1 MFGQLKESILSNLE
15 KTYQEKGE
23 KDFKKSFSM
32 YVKVLKEN
40 NVLREFNEVYNL
52 LNTMKFENED
62 IAKEFIEESITHLKT
77 FDLTKVDALKTLT
90 ENIVIVSNNVIN
102 ESIDQLVFNKK
113 LPLVDKIKHKT
124 TLVKHLTKVD
134 EDIASIKE
142 SIDKIND
149 SLANKISKLNE
160 EQVKVL
166 NLFAENNE
174 SAINGY
180 YTTLIENTQNAVEA
194 TINKADDI
202 IVVKKLLEVRSKLNG
217 MKNQKPS
224 LDIIDNVLDLKKSF
238 E

>member
-1 MFGQLKESILSNLE
+1 MFGQLKESILSDLE

-23 KDFKKSFSM
+23 KDFKKSFSK

-52 LNTMKFENED
+52 LNTMRFENED
-62 IAKEFIEESITHLKT
+62 IAKEFVEESVIHLKS
-77 FDLTKVDALKTLT
+77 FDLTKIDVLKTLT
-90 ENIVIVSNNVIN
+90 ENIVIVNNVIN

-113 LPLVDKIKHKT
+113 LSLVDKVKHKT
-124 TLVKHLTKVD
+124 NLVKHLTRVD
-134 EDIASIKE
+134 ENIVSIKE

-149 SLANKISKLNE
+149 SLADKISKLNE

-166 NLFAENNE
+166 NLFAENDE
-174 SAINGY
+174 SAINSY
-180 YTTLIENTQNAVEA
+180 YETLIESAQNVVEQ

-202 IVVKKLLEVRSKLNG
+202 IVVKKLLEVRSKLNE

-224 LDIIDNVLDLKKSF
+224 LDVIDNVLDLKKRF

>member
-23 KDFKKSFSM
+23 KDFKKSFAK

-52 LNTMKFENED
+52 LNTMRFENED
-62 IAKEFIEESITHLKT
+62 IAKEFVEESITHLKS
-77 FDLTKVDALKTLT
+77 FDLTKVDALKGLT
-90 ENIVIVSNNVIN
+90 ENIVIVNNIIN
-102 ESIDQLVFNKK
+102 ESMDQLVFNQK
-113 LPLVDKIKHKT
+113 LSLVDKVKYKT
-124 TLVKHLTKVD
+124 ILVKHLTRVV
-134 EDIASIKE
+134 ENIASINE
-142 SIDKIND
+142 SIDKINE
-149 SLANKISKLNE
+149 SLADKISKLNE

-166 NLFAENNE
+166 NLFAENDE
-174 SAINGY
+174 STINGY
-180 YTTLIENTQNAVEA
+180 YTTLIENTQNMVEE

-217 MKNQKPS
+217 MKSQKPS
-224 LDIIDNVLDLKKSF
+224 LEVIDNILDLKKSF

>member
-15 KTYQEKGE
+15 KIYQEKGE

-52 LNTMKFENED
+52 LNTIKFENED
-62 IAKEFIEESITHLKT
+62 IAKEFVEESITHLKT

-90 ENIVIVSNNVIN
+90 ENIVIVNNVIN

-113 LPLVDKIKHKT
+113 LSLVDKVKHKT
-124 TLVKHLTKVD
+124 NLVKHLTKVD
-134 EDIASIKE
+134 EDIVSIKE
-142 SIDKIND
+142 SIDKINE
-149 SLANKISKLNE
+149 SLADKISKLNE

-166 NLFAENNE
+166 NLFAENDE

-180 YTTLIENTQNAVEA
+180 YSTLIESTQDMVEK

-202 IVVKKLLEVRSKLNG
+202 IVVKKLLEVRSKLNE

-224 LDIIDNVLDLKKSF
+224 LEVIDNVLDLKKSF

>member
-52 LNTMKFENED
+52 LNTIKFENED
-62 IAKEFIEESITHLKT
+62 IAKEFVEESITHLKT

-90 ENIVIVSNNVIN
+90 ENIVIVNNVIN

-113 LPLVDKIKHKT
+113 LSLVDKVKHKT
-124 TLVKHLTKVD
+124 NLVKHLTKVD
-134 EDIASIKE
+134 EDIVSIKE
-142 SIDKIND
+142 SIDKINE
-149 SLANKISKLNE
+149 SLADKISKLNE

-166 NLFAENNE
+166 NLFAENDE

-180 YTTLIENTQNAVEA
+180 YSTLIESTQDMVEK

-202 IVVKKLLEVRSKLNG
+202 IVVKKLLEVRSKLNE

-224 LDIIDNVLDLKKSF
+224 LEVIDNVLDLKKSF

>member
-23 KDFKKSFSM
+23 KDFKKSFAK

-52 LNTMKFENED
+52 LNTMRFENED
-62 IAKEFIEESITHLKT
+62 IAKEFVEESITHLKS
-77 FDLTKVDALKTLT
+77 FDLTKVDALKGLT
-90 ENIVIVSNNVIN
+90 ENVVIVNNTIN
-102 ESIDQLVFNKK
+102 ESMDQLVFNQK
-113 LPLVDKIKHKT
+113 LSLVDKVKYKT
-124 TLVKHLTKVD
+124 ILVKHLTRVV
-134 EDIASIKE
+134 ENIASINE
-142 SIDKIND
+142 SIDKINE
-149 SLANKISKLNE
+149 SLADKISKLNE

-174 SAINGY
+174 STINGY
-180 YTTLIENTQNAVEA
+180 YTTLIENTQNMVEE

-217 MKNQKPS
+217 MKSQKPS
-224 LDIIDNVLDLKKSF
+224 LEVIDNILDLKKSF

>member
-23 KDFKKSFSM
+23 KDFKKSFAK

-52 LNTMKFENED
+52 LNTMRFENED
-62 IAKEFIEESITHLKT
+62 IAKEFVEESITHLKS
-77 FDLTKVDALKTLT
+77 FDLTKVDALKNLT
-90 ENIVIVSNNVIN
+90 ENIVIVNNTIN
-102 ESIDQLVFNKK
+102 ESMDQLVFNQK
-113 LPLVDKIKHKT
+113 LSLVDKVKHKT
-124 TLVKHLTKVD
+124 ILVKHLTRVV
-134 EDIASIKE
+134 ENITSINE
-142 SIDKIND
+142 SIDKINE
-149 SLANKISKLNE
+149 SLADKISKLNE

-174 SAINGY
+174 STINGY
-180 YTTLIENTQNAVEA
+180 YTTLIENTQNMVEE

-217 MKNQKPS
+217 MKSQKPS
-224 LDIIDNVLDLKKSF
+224 LEVIDNILDLKKSF

>member
-1 MFGQLKESILSNLE
+1 MFGQLKESILSDLE

-23 KDFKKSFSM
+23 KDFKKSFAK

-52 LNTMKFENED
+52 LNTMRFDNED
-62 IAKEFIEESITHLKT
+62 IAKEFVEESVTHLKT
-77 FDLTKVDALKTLT
+77 FDLTKVDALKNLT
-90 ENIVIVSNNVIN
+90 ENITIVNNTVN

-113 LPLVDKIKHKT
+113 LSLVDKVKHKT
-124 TLVKHLTKVD
+124 NLVKHLTRVD
-134 EDIASIKE
+134 ENVVSIKE
-142 SIDKIND
+142 SIDKINE
-149 SLANKISKLNE
+149 SLADKISKLNE

-166 NLFAENNE
+166 NLFAENDE

-180 YTTLIENTQNAVEA
+180 YTTLIESTQNMVEE

-202 IVVKKLLEVRSKLNG
+202 IVVKKLLEVRSKLNE

-224 LDIIDNVLDLKKSF
+224 LDVIDNVLDLKKSF

>member
-1 MFGQLKESILSNLE
+1 MFGQLKESILSDLE

-23 KDFKKSFSM
+23 KDFKKSFAK

-52 LNTMKFENED
+52 LNTMRFENEE
-62 IAKEFIEESITHLKT
+62 IAKEFVEESIVHLKS
-77 FDLTKVDALKTLT
+77 FDLTKVDALKSLT
-90 ENIVIVSNNVIN
+90 ENVTIVNNTIN
-102 ESIDQLVFNKK
+102 ESIDQLIFNKK
-113 LPLVDKIKHKT
+113 ISLVDKVKHKT
-124 TLVKHLTKVD
+124 NLVKHLTRVD
-134 EDIASIKE
+134 ENVVSLKE

-149 SLANKISKLNE
+149 SLADKISKLNE

-166 NLFAENNE
+166 NLFAENDE
-174 SAINGY
+174 SAINQY
-180 YTTLIENTQNAVEA
+180 YTTLIESTQGVVEE

-202 IVVKKLLEVRSKLNG
+202 IVVKKLLEVRSKLNE

-224 LDIIDNVLDLKKSF
+224 LDVIDNVLDLKKSF

>member
-62 IAKEFIEESITHLKT
+62 IAKEFVEESITHLKT

-90 ENIVIVSNNVIN
+90 ENIVIVNNVIN

-113 LPLVDKIKHKT
+113 LSLVDKVKHKT
-124 TLVKHLTKVD
+124 NLVKHLTKVD
-134 EDIASIKE
+134 EDIVSIKE
-142 SIDKIND
+142 SIDKINE
-149 SLANKISKLNE
+149 SLADKISKLNE

-166 NLFAENNE
+166 NLFAENDE

-180 YTTLIENTQNAVEA
+180 YSTLIESTQDMVEK

-202 IVVKKLLEVRSKLNG
+202 IVVKKLLEVRSKLNE

-224 LDIIDNVLDLKKSF
+224 LEVIDNVLDLKKSF